1 MLPWVSNHT
10 GMIIIRQHTTKP
22 IETDGEEDRV
32 VEQDHQILDTVM
44 EWSDF
49 VQDGPIF
56 GTLYKLQVNFSR
68 SDII

>member
-1 MLPWVSNHT
+1 MMLMLPWVSNHT

-44 EWSDF
+44 DYGVILF
-49 VQDGPIF
+49 KMGRYLGRFIN
-56 GTLYKLQVNFSR
+56 YR
-68 SDII
+68 